1 MFGIILL
8 IIGLTFI
15 NGFFAA
21 SEMALVSVT
30 PSQLYKLKRQHKK
43 HVQTLENVKRDSTKY
58 LSTIQ
63 VAITFAGFLSSAFAG
78 STLSSEASAWL
89 ASFNIIVSAEVMVVV
104 ITVILSFFT
113 LIFGELVPKRIALTR
128 SVSFALFCAPV
139 IKIVMIIFNPFVWFL
154 SISTNGV
161 MKLIGIESNPN
172 AQKLTEY
179 DVKEMIVYGHIKGLY
194 PSEETKMLERIFQL
208 DDLTAQMIMT
218 PLRDVVAIY
227 LSDLS
232 KQSVN
237 RVISSRFS
245 RIPVF
250 KDKQNTIKGFF
261 LVKDILLA
269 LENQR
274 LDEVELLPHIRNP
287 LIVDE
292 HITINLLMTQMKSLS
307 IHMAFVIN
315 QKGLVQGIVTLEDIV
330 EEIVGNIYDEHD
342 DILIKKKYNDHLTY
356 IIDGSMI
363 TSDIEKR
370 VGISFSTILDKNM
383 RIADYINHELNAI
396 KDSKHSTTIHIPEG
410 YFDILST
417 HDQNIL
423 QLRLVVY
430 QKSLNTIIQKN
441 D

>member
-1 MFGIILL
+1 MLGIILL
-8 IIGLTFI
+8 IIGLTLI

-21 SEMALVSVT
+21 SEMALVSIT
-30 PSQLYKLKRQHKK
+30 PSQLYKLKRQNKK

-78 STLSSEASAWL
+78 STLSSEASLWL
-89 ASFNIIVSAEVMVVV
+89 ATFNIIISTEVMVVI

-113 LIFGELVPKRIALTR
+113 LIFGELVPKRIALSK

-139 IKIVMIIFNPFVWFL
+139 IRVVMIIFNPFVWFL
-154 SISTNGV
+154 SISTNGII
-161 MKLIGIESNPN
+161 KLIGLETNPN
-172 AQKLTEY
+172 ADKLTEY

-208 DDLTAQMIMT
+208 DDLTAKMIMT
-218 PLRDVVAIY
+218 PLQDVVSLY
-227 LSDLS
+227 LNDLS
-232 KQSVN
+232 KKSVN

-250 KDKQNTIKGFF
+250 KDQQKSIKGFF

-269 LENQR
+269 LEDQR
-274 LDEVELLPHIRNP
+274 LDEIELLPHIRNP

-292 HITINLLMTQMKSLS
+292 HITINLLLTQMKTLS
-307 IHMAFVIN
+307 IHMAFVVN
-315 QKGLVQGIVTLEDIV
+315 HKGKAQGIVTLEDIV

-342 DILIKKKYNDHLTY
+342 DVLIKKKYKDYLTY
-356 IIDGSMI
+356 IIDGNMSI
-363 TSDIEKR
+363 SDIEHR
-370 VGISFSTILDKNM
+370 VGLTFSTIFDKNM
-383 RIADYINHELNAI
+383 LIRDYMNQQIETNKTS
-396 KDSKHSTTIHIPEG
+396 KDSSTVHIPEG
-410 YFDILST
+410 YFDILSI
-417 HDQNIL
+417 HDKDIL

-430 QKSLNTIIQKN
+430 QNPIH
-441 D
+441 